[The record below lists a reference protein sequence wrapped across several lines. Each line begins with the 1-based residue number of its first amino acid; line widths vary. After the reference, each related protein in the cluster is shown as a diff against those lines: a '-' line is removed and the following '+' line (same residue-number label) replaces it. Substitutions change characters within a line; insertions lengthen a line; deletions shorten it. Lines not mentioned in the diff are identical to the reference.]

1 MKRGQKNPGAAIAN
15 ALRPRVRAARRRPAL
30 GCPCGVTTRTLRQ
43 LVEHQTAAH
52 GIGERQPVADIFDD
66 VSWYDE
72 DANKR
77 ADL

>member
-15 ALRPRVRAARRRPAL
+15 ALRPRVRAARTRQTL
-30 GCPCGVTTRTLRQ
+30 GCPCGFGARTLRR

-52 GIGERQPVADIFDD
+52 GIGERVIVPAPRDPVLE
-66 VSWYDE
+66 YDE
-72 DANKR
+72 DAFKR